1 MNLVFDIET
10 DGLKPSKIHCIV
22 AIDDQ
27 DKVYTFTPDQ
37 IDKGVEFLAKAD
49 TLIGHNIIGYDLPVI
64 KKLMGVDLT
73 KSVKVF
79 DTLIV
84 SRLINPNQEGGH
96 SLEMWGYRLK
106 FHKSEQPDFLNY
118 SKEMLKYCIK
128 DVQLNKRVYE
138 ELRKNMV
145 GFKKDSVELE
155 FKVAEILKD
164 QENAGFKFNMEK
176 AILLL
181 SKLRGRMK
189 EVEDEVHKVFKPRWV
204 DEKLVTPKLKKDGT
218 LSKQGLTEYEY
229 DDLCKRGANRQQ
241 LRNAIKIKPFMR
253 KSFQEFNLGSRKQIG
268 EYLQEFGWKPKTFTP
283 TGQPIVDEA
292 VLSRIKNIPE
302 AKLIA
307 EFLLLQKRIA
317 QVESWVDAV
326 EEDERVHGFVIST
339 GAITGRMSHR
349 NPNLAQVPSVH
360 SPYGEECRSCWVVD
374 KGYKLIG
381 VDAAQLEL
389 RMLAHYMKDEEYIN
403 EIINGD
409 IHTANQKA
417 AGLKSRDQAK
427 TFVYALIYSAGDE
440 RLGSVVGR
448 SRADGKRLRQQFLD
462 NTPTFKNLK
471 DQVGRAAKR
480 GYIKGI
486 DGRKIL
492 IRHPHA
498 ALNTLLQGGGAI
510 VMKQALVIL
519 NNELKLQT
527 HDVKIVANIHD
538 EWQIEACETV
548 ADHVGRLAVD
558 SIIKAGE
565 HFNLRCPMDGEY
577 KVGDNWS
584 ETH

>member
-22 AIDDQ
+22 AVDEQ

-37 IDKGVEFLAKAD
+37 IEKGVEFLAEAD

-218 LSKQGLTEYEY
+218 LSKSGLTEYEY
-229 DDLCKRGANRQQ
+229 AE
-241 LRNAIKIKPFMR
+241 IKLTGDMKPFMR
-253 KSFQEFNLGSRKQIG
+253 
-268 EYLQEFGWKPKTFTP
+268 
-283 TGQPIVDEA
+283 
-292 VLSRIKNIPE
+292 
-302 AKLIA
+302 
-307 EFLLLQKRIA
+307 
-317 QVESWVDAV
+317 
-326 EEDERVHGFVIST
+326 
-339 GAITGRMSHR
+339 
-349 NPNLAQVPSVH
+349 
-360 SPYGEECRSCWVVD
+360 
-374 KGYKLIG
+374 
-381 VDAAQLEL
+381 
-389 RMLAHYMKDEEYIN
+389 
-403 EIINGD
+403 
-409 IHTANQKA
+409 
-417 AGLKSRDQAK
+417 
-427 TFVYALIYSAGDE
+427 
-440 RLGSVVGR
+440 
-448 SRADGKRLRQQFLD
+448 
-462 NTPTFKNLK
+462 
-471 DQVGRAAKR
+471 
-480 GYIKGI
+480 
-486 DGRKIL
+486 
-492 IRHPHA
+492 
-498 ALNTLLQGGGAI
+498 
-510 VMKQALVIL
+510 
-519 NNELKLQT
+519 
-527 HDVKIVANIHD
+527 
-538 EWQIEACETV
+538 
-548 ADHVGRLAVD
+548 
-558 SIIKAGE
+558 
-565 HFNLRCPMDGEY
+565 
-577 KVGDNWS
+577 
-584 ETH
+584 

>member
-1 MNLVFDIET
+1 MELVFDIET
-10 DGLKPSKIHCIV
+10 DDLKATKIHCIV
-22 AIDDQ
+22 AIDEHNNIY
-27 DKVYTFTPDQ
+27 KFKPDE
-37 IDKGVEFLAKAD
+37 IDKGVKLLAEAD
-49 TLIGHNIIGYDLPVI
+49 TLIGHNIVGFDIPVI
-64 KKLMGVDLT
+64 EKLTGTSLASN
-73 KSVKVF
+73 KII
-79 DTLIV
+79 DTLLL
-84 SRLINPNQEGGH
+84 SRLLKPNREGGH

-106 FHKSEQPDFLNY
+106 FHKSEQPDFLTY
-118 SKEMLKYCIK
+118 SDDMLKYCVK
-128 DVQLNKRVYE
+128 DVQLNKMLLKELQE
-138 ELRKNMV
+138 EAK
-145 GFKKDSVELE
+145 GFSKESINLE
-155 FKVAEILKD
+155 HEVAEILQQQQLK
-164 QENAGFKFNMEK
+164 GFKFDMEK
-176 AILLL
+176 AVMLL
-181 SKLRGRMK
+181 SKLQERMK

-218 LSKQGLTEYEY
+218 LSKSGLTEYEY
-229 DDLCKRGANRQQ
+229 AE
-241 LRNAIKIKPFMR
+241 IKLTGDMKPFMR

-292 VLSRIKNIPE
+292 VLSRIKDIPE

-510 VMKQALVIL
+510 VMKKALVIL
-519 NNELKLQT
+519 NNELKLQV
-527 HDVKIVANIHD
+527 HDVKFVANIHD

>member
-1 MNLVFDIET
+1 MELVFDVET
-10 DGLKPSKIHCIV
+10 DDLKATKIHCIV
-22 AIDDQ
+22 AIDEHDNIY
-27 DKVYTFTPDQ
+27 KFKPDE
-37 IDKGVEFLAKAD
+37 INKGVKFLSEAD
-49 TLIGHNIIGYDLPVI
+49 TLIGHNIVGFDIPVI
-64 KKLMGVDLT
+64 EKLTDT
-73 KSVKVF
+73 KLSPNKII
-79 DTLIV
+79 DTLLL
-84 SRLINPNQEGGH
+84 SRLLKPNREGGH
-96 SLEMWGYRLK
+96 SLETWGYRIG
-106 FHKSEQPDFLNY
+106 FHKSQQPDFLNY
-118 SKEMLKYCIK
+118 SDEMMNYCIK
-128 DVQLNKRVYE
+128 DVQLNKMLFNTLRE
-138 ELRKNMV
+138 EAK
-145 GFKKDSVELE
+145 GFSKESILLE
-155 FKVAEILKD
+155 HQVAEILQQQQLK
-164 QENAGFKFNMEK
+164 GFKFDMEK
-176 AILLL
+176 AVMLL
-181 SKLRGRMK
+181 SKLQERMK

-218 LSKQGLTEYEY
+218 LSKSGLTEYEY
-229 DDLCKRGANRQQ
+229 AE
-241 LRNAIKIKPFMR
+241 IKLTGDMKPFMR
-253 KSFQEFNLGSRKQIG
+253 KSLQDFNLGSRKQIG
-268 EYLQEFGWKPKTFTP
+268 EYLLEFGWKPKNFTP

-292 VLSRIKNIPE
+292 VLSRIKDIPE

-317 QVESWVDAV
+317 QIESWVDAV

-349 NPNLAQVPSVH
+349 NPNMAQVPSIH
-360 SPYGEECRSCWVVD
+360 SSYGEECRSCWIVD
-374 KGYKLIG
+374 EGYKLVG
-381 VDAAQLEL
+381 VDASQLEL

-417 AGLKSRDQAK
+417 AGLESRDQSK
-427 TFVYALIYSAGDE
+427 TFIYATIYNAGDE
-440 RLGSVVGR
+440 RLGSLVGG

>member
-403 EIINGD
+403 EIFNGD

-417 AGLKSRDQAK
+417 AGLQ
-427 TFVYALIYSAGDE
+427 T
-440 RLGSVVGR
+440 
-448 SRADGKRLRQQFLD
+448 RAQSK
-462 NTPTFKNLK
+462 
-471 DQVGRAAKR
+471 
-480 GYIKGI
+480 
-486 DGRKIL
+486 
-492 IRHPHA
+492 
-498 ALNTLLQGGGAI
+498 
-510 VMKQALVIL
+510 
-519 NNELKLQT
+519 
-527 HDVKIVANIHD
+527 
-538 EWQIEACETV
+538 
-548 ADHVGRLAVD
+548 
-558 SIIKAGE
+558 
-565 HFNLRCPMDGEY
+565 
-577 KVGDNWS
+577 
-584 ETH
+584 

>member
-1 MNLVFDIET
+1 MELVFDVET
-10 DGLKPSKIHCIV
+10 DDLKATKIHCIV
-22 AIDDQ
+22 AIDEHDNIY
-27 DKVYTFTPDQ
+27 KFKPDE
-37 IDKGVEFLAKAD
+37 INKGVKFLSEAD
-49 TLIGHNIIGYDLPVI
+49 TLIGHNIVGFDIPVI
-64 KKLMGVDLT
+64 EKLTDT
-73 KSVKVF
+73 KLSPNKII
-79 DTLIV
+79 DTLLL
-84 SRLINPNQEGGH
+84 SRLLKPNREGGH
-96 SLEMWGYRLK
+96 SLETWGYRIG
-106 FHKSEQPDFLNY
+106 FHKSQQPDFLNY
-118 SKEMLKYCIK
+118 SDEMMNYCIK
-128 DVQLNKRVYE
+128 DVQLNKMLFNTLRE
-138 ELRKNMV
+138 EAK
-145 GFKKDSVELE
+145 GFSKESILLE
-155 FKVAEILKD
+155 HQVAEILQQQQLK
-164 QENAGFKFNMEK
+164 GFKFDMEK
-176 AILLL
+176 AVMLL
-181 SKLRGRMK
+181 SKLQERMK

-218 LSKQGLTEYEY
+218 LSKSGLTEYEY
-229 DDLCKRGANRQQ
+229 AE
-241 LRNAIKIKPFMR
+241 IKLTGDMKPFMR
-253 KSFQEFNLGSRKQIG
+253 KSLQDFNLGSRKQIG
-268 EYLQEFGWKPKTFTP
+268 EYLQEFGWKPKNFTP

-292 VLSRIKNIPE
+292 VLSRIKDIPE

-317 QVESWVDAV
+317 QIESWVDAV

-349 NPNLAQVPSVH
+349 NPNMAQVPSIH
-360 SPYGEECRSCWVVD
+360 SSYGEECRSCWIVD
-374 KGYKLIG
+374 EGYKLVG
-381 VDAAQLEL
+381 VDASQLEL

-403 EIINGD
+403 EIINVD

-417 AGLKSRDQAK
+417 AGLESRDQSK
-427 TFVYALIYSAGDE
+427 TFIYATIYNAGDE
-440 RLGSVVGR
+440 RLGSLVGG

>member
-1 MNLVFDIET
+1 MELVFDVET
-10 DGLKPSKIHCIV
+10 DDLKATKIHCIV
-22 AIDDQ
+22 AIDEHDNIY
-27 DKVYTFTPDQ
+27 KFKPDE
-37 IDKGVEFLAKAD
+37 INKGVKFLSEAD
-49 TLIGHNIIGYDLPVI
+49 TLIGHNIVGFDIPVI
-64 KKLMGVDLT
+64 EKLTDT
-73 KSVKVF
+73 KLSPNKII
-79 DTLIV
+79 DTLLL
-84 SRLINPNQEGGH
+84 SRLLKPNREGGH
-96 SLEMWGYRLK
+96 SLETWGYRIG
-106 FHKSEQPDFLNY
+106 FHKSQQPDFLNY
-118 SKEMLKYCIK
+118 SDEMMNYCIK
-128 DVQLNKRVYE
+128 DVQLNKMLFNTLRE
-138 ELRKNMV
+138 EAK
-145 GFKKDSVELE
+145 GFSKESILLE
-155 FKVAEILKD
+155 HQVAEILQQQQLK
-164 QENAGFKFNMEK
+164 GFKFDMEK
-176 AILLL
+176 AVMLL
-181 SKLRGRMK
+181 SKLQERMK

-218 LSKQGLTEYEY
+218 LSKSGLTEYEY
-229 DDLCKRGANRQQ
+229 AE
-241 LRNAIKIKPFMR
+241 IKLTGDMKPFMR
-253 KSFQEFNLGSRKQIG
+253 KSLQDFNLGSRKQIG
-268 EYLQEFGWKPKTFTP
+268 EYLQEFGWKPKNFTP

-292 VLSRIKNIPE
+292 VLSRIKDIPE

-317 QVESWVDAV
+317 QIESWVDAV

-349 NPNLAQVPSVH
+349 NPNMAQVPSIH
-360 SPYGEECRSCWVVD
+360 SSYGEECRSCWIVD
-374 KGYKLIG
+374 EGYKLVG
-381 VDAAQLEL
+381 VDASQLEL

-409 IHTANQKA
+409 IHTAKQKA
-417 AGLKSRDQAK
+417 AGLESRDQSK
-427 TFVYALIYSAGDE
+427 TFIYATIYNAGDE
-440 RLGSVVGR
+440 RLGSLVGG

>member
-1 MNLVFDIET
+1 MELVFDVET
-10 DGLKPSKIHCIV
+10 DDLKATKIHCIV
-22 AIDDQ
+22 AIDEHDNIY
-27 DKVYTFTPDQ
+27 KFKPDE
-37 IDKGVEFLAKAD
+37 INKGVKFLSEAD
-49 TLIGHNIIGYDLPVI
+49 TLIGHNIVGFDIPVI
-64 KKLMGVDLT
+64 EKLTDT
-73 KSVKVF
+73 KLSPNKII
-79 DTLIV
+79 DTLLL
-84 SRLINPNQEGGH
+84 SRLLKPNREGGH
-96 SLEMWGYRLK
+96 SLETWGYRIG
-106 FHKSEQPDFLNY
+106 FHKSQQPDFLNY
-118 SKEMLKYCIK
+118 SDEMMNYCIK
-128 DVQLNKRVYE
+128 DVQLNKMLFNTLRE
-138 ELRKNMV
+138 EAK
-145 GFKKDSVELE
+145 GFSKESILLE
-155 FKVAEILKD
+155 HQVAEILQQQQLK
-164 QENAGFKFNMEK
+164 GFKFDMEK
-176 AILLL
+176 AVMLL
-181 SKLRGRMK
+181 SKLQERMK

-218 LSKQGLTEYEY
+218 LSKSGLTEYEY
-229 DDLCKRGANRQQ
+229 AE
-241 LRNAIKIKPFMR
+241 IKLTGDMKPFMR
-253 KSFQEFNLGSRKQIG
+253 KSLQDFNLGSRKQIG
-268 EYLQEFGWKPKTFTP
+268 EYLQEFGWKPKNFTP

-292 VLSRIKNIPE
+292 VLSRIKDIPE

-317 QVESWVDAV
+317 QIESWVDAV

-349 NPNLAQVPSVH
+349 NPNMAQVPSIH
-360 SPYGEECRSCWVVD
+360 SSYGEECRSCWIVD
-374 KGYKLIG
+374 EGYKLVG
-381 VDAAQLEL
+381 VDASQLEL

-417 AGLKSRDQAK
+417 AGLESRDQSK
-427 TFVYALIYSAGDE
+427 TFIYATIYNAGDE
-440 RLGSVVGR
+440 RLGSLVGG

-527 HDVKIVANIHD
+527 HDVNIVANIHD
-538 EWQIEACETV
+538 EWQIEACESV

>member
-138 ELRKNMV
+138 ELRKNSE
-145 GFKKDSVELE
+145 GFSKESLELE
-155 FKVAEILKD
+155 FKVAEVLKD
-164 QENAGFKFNMEK
+164 QETAGFKFDMEK
-176 AILLL
+176 AVLLL
-181 SKLRGRMK
+181 SKLRERMK

-218 LSKQGLTEYEY
+218 LSKSGLTKYEY
-229 DDLCKRGANRQQ
+229 DDLCKRGANRQH
-241 LRNAIKIKPFMR
+241 LRSAIKIKPFMR
-253 KSFQEFNLGSRKQIG
+253 KSLQDFNLGSRKQIG

-292 VLSRIKNIPE
+292 VLSRIKDIPE

-317 QVESWVDAV
+317 QIESWVDAV
-326 EEDERVHGFVIST
+326 EEDKRVHGFVIST

-349 NPNLAQVPSVH
+349 NPNMAQVPSVH

-462 NTPTFKNLK
+462 NTPTFKHLK
-471 DQVGRAAKR
+471 DKVQRASRR
-480 GYIKGI
+480 GYVKGL
-486 DGRKIL
+486 DGRKIF
-492 IRHPHA
+492 IRHQHA
-498 ALNTLLQGGGAI
+498 SLNTLLQGAGAI
-510 VMKQALVIL
+510 LMKQALVIL

-527 HDVKIVANIHD
+527 HDVKFVANIHD

-548 ADHVGRLAVD
+548 ADSIGKLAVD

>member
-22 AIDDQ
+22 AVDDQ
-27 DKVYTFTPDQ
+27 NKVYTFKPDQ
-37 IDKGVEFLAKAD
+37 IVEGVEFLSKAD

-64 KKLMGVDLT
+64 KKLVKVDLNDY
-73 KSVKVF
+73 VKVF
-79 DTLIV
+79 DTLVV

-96 SLEMWGYRLK
+96 SLEMWGYRLR
-106 FHKSEQPDFLNY
+106 FHKSDQPDFSKY
-118 SKEMLKYCIK
+118 SKEMLNYCIK
-128 DVQLNKRVYE
+128 DAQLNKKVYE

-145 GFKKDSVELE
+145 GFKKDSLELE
-155 FKVAEILKD
+155 FKVSEILKD
-164 QENAGFKFNMEK
+164 QETSGFKFDMKK
-176 AILLL
+176 ASLLL
-181 SKLRGRMK
+181 SKLRERMK
-189 EVEDEVHKVFKPRWV
+189 EVEDKVHKVFTPKWI

-218 LSKQGLTEYEY
+218 LSKQGLTEYEHEEILIHN
-229 DDLCKRGANRQQ
+229 DLT
-241 LRNAIKIKPFMR
+241 PFMR

-268 EYLQEFGWKPKTFTP
+268 EYLQDFGWKPKTFTP

-292 VLSRIKNIPE
+292 VLSKIKNIPE
-302 AKLIA
+302 AELIA

-317 QVESWVDAV
+317 QIESWIDAV

-349 NPNLAQVPSVH
+349 KPNMAQVPSVH
-360 SPYGEECRSCWVVD
+360 SPYGEECRACWIVN

-409 IHTANQKA
+409 IHTTNQKA
-417 AGLKSRDQAK
+417 SGLKSRDQAK
-427 TFVYALIYSAGDE
+427 TFVYALIYNAGDE
-440 RLGSVVGR
+440 RLGNVAGG
-448 SRADGKRLRQQFLD
+448 SRADGKRLRQQFLG
-462 NTPTFKNLK
+462 NTPAFKNLK
-471 DQVGRAAKR
+471 DKVQRASKR
-480 GYIKGI
+480 GYVKGL
-486 DGRKIL
+486 DGRKIF

-498 ALNTLLQGGGAI
+498 SLNTLLQGAGAI
-510 VMKQALVIL
+510 LMKQALVIL

-527 HDVKIVANIHD
+527 HDVKFVANVHD

-548 ADHVGRLAVD
+548 ANNIGELAVD

-565 HFNLRCPMDGEY
+565 HFNLRCPMDGKY
-577 KVGDNWS
+577 KIGSNWS

>member
-10 DGLKPSKIHCIV
+10 NGLKPSKIHCIV

-27 DKVYTFTPDQ
+27 DKVYTFTPGQ
-37 IDKGVEFLAKAD
+37 LEKGVEFLTKAD

-73 KSVKVF
+73 KHVKIF

-84 SRLINPNQEGGH
+84 SRLINPNKEGGH

-138 ELRKNMV
+138 EIQKNMV
-145 GFKKDSVELE
+145 GFKKDSIELE

-164 QENAGFKFNMEK
+164 QETTGFKFNMKK

-181 SKLRGRMK
+181 SKLRERMK
-189 EVEDEVHKVFKPRWV
+189 EVEDEVHKVFQPKWV

-218 LSKQGLTEYEY
+218 LSKSGLTDYEY
-229 DDLCKRGANRQQ
+229 AE
-241 LRNAIKIKPFMR
+241 IKKITNNMKPFMR
-253 KSFQEFNLGSRKQIG
+253 QSLQEFNLGSRKQIG
-268 EYLQEFGWKPKTFTP
+268 EYLQDFGWKPKTFTP

-317 QVESWVDAV
+317 QIESWIDAV

-349 NPNLAQVPSVH
+349 KPNMAQVPSVH
-360 SPYGEECRSCWVVD
+360 SPYGEECRACWIVS

-417 AGLKSRDQAK
+417 AGLESRDQSK
-427 TFVYALIYSAGDE
+427 TFIYALIYNAGDE
-440 RLGSVVGR
+440 RLGNVVGR

-462 NTPTFKNLK
+462 NTPTFKHLK
-471 DQVGRAAKR
+471 DKVQRASKR
-480 GYIKGI
+480 GYVKGL
-486 DGRKIL
+486 DGRKIF

-498 ALNTLLQGGGAI
+498 SLNTLLQGAGAI
-510 VMKQALVIL
+510 LMKQALVIL

-527 HDVKIVANIHD
+527 HDVKFVANVHD
-538 EWQIEACETV
+538 EWQIEACENI
-548 ADHVGRLAVD
+548 ADNIGKLAVN

-577 KVGDNWS
+577 KIGSNWS

>member
-1 MNLVFDIET
+1 MELVFDVET
-10 DGLKPSKIHCIV
+10 DDLKATKIHCIV
-22 AIDDQ
+22 AIDEHDNIY
-27 DKVYTFTPDQ
+27 KFKPDE
-37 IDKGVEFLAKAD
+37 INKGVKFLSEAD
-49 TLIGHNIIGYDLPVI
+49 TLIGHNIVGFDIPVI
-64 KKLMGVDLT
+64 EKLTDT
-73 KSVKVF
+73 KLSPNKII
-79 DTLIV
+79 DTLLL
-84 SRLINPNQEGGH
+84 SRLLKPNREGGH
-96 SLEMWGYRLK
+96 SLETWGYRIG
-106 FHKSEQPDFLNY
+106 FHKSQQPDFLNY
-118 SKEMLKYCIK
+118 SDEMMNYCIK
-128 DVQLNKRVYE
+128 DVQLNKMLFNTLRE
-138 ELRKNMV
+138 EAK
-145 GFKKDSVELE
+145 GFSKESILLE
-155 FKVAEILKD
+155 HQVAEILQQQQLK
-164 QENAGFKFNMEK
+164 GFKFDMEK
-176 AILLL
+176 AVMLL
-181 SKLRGRMK
+181 SKLQERMK

-218 LSKQGLTEYEY
+218 LSKSGLTEYEY
-229 DDLCKRGANRQQ
+229 AE
-241 LRNAIKIKPFMR
+241 IKLTGDMKPFMR
-253 KSFQEFNLGSRKQIG
+253 KSLQDFNLGSRKQIG
-268 EYLQEFGWKPKTFTP
+268 EYLQEFGWKPKNFTP

-292 VLSRIKNIPE
+292 VLSRIKDIPE

-317 QVESWVDAV
+317 QIESWVDAV

-349 NPNLAQVPSVH
+349 NPNMAQVPSIH
-360 SPYGEECRSCWVVD
+360 SSYGEECRSCWIVD
-374 KGYKLIG
+374 EGYKLVG
-381 VDAAQLEL
+381 VDASQLEL

-417 AGLKSRDQAK
+417 AGLESRDQSK
-427 TFVYALIYSAGDE
+427 TFIYATIYNAGDE
-440 RLGSVVGR
+440 RLGSLVGG

-527 HDVKIVANIHD
+527 HDVKIVANIND

>member
-1 MNLVFDIET
+1 MNLIFDIET
-10 DGLKPSKIHCIV
+10 NGLKPSKIHCIV
-22 AIDDQ
+22 AVDEQ

-37 IDKGVEFLAKAD
+37 IEKGVEFLAEAD

-204 DEKLVTPKLKKDGT
+204 DEKLVTPKLKKDGA

-229 DDLCKRGANRQQ
+229 AE
-241 LRNAIKIKPFMR
+241 IKTSGFMKPFMR

-317 QVESWVDAV
+317 QIESWIDAV

-349 NPNLAQVPSVH
+349 KPNMAQVPSVH
-360 SPYGEECRSCWVVD
+360 SPYGEECRACWIVN

-409 IHTANQKA
+409 IHTTNQKA
-417 AGLKSRDQAK
+417 SGLKSRDQAK
-427 TFVYALIYSAGDE
+427 TFVYALIYNAGDE
-440 RLGSVVGR
+440 RLGNVAGG
-448 SRADGKRLRQQFLD
+448 SRADGKRLRQQFLG
-462 NTPTFKNLK
+462 NTPAFKNLK
-471 DQVGRAAKR
+471 DKVQSASKR
-480 GYIKGI
+480 GYVKGL
-486 DGRKIL
+486 DGRKIF
-492 IRHPHA
+492 IRHQHA
-498 ALNTLLQGGGAI
+498 SLNTLLQGAGAI
-510 VMKQALVIL
+510 LMKQALVIL

-527 HDVKIVANIHD
+527 HDVKFVANIHD
-538 EWQIEACETV
+538 EWQLEACENI
-548 ADHVGRLAVD
+548 ADSIGKLAVD

>member
-1 MNLVFDIET
+1 MELVFDIET
-10 DGLKPSKIHCIV
+10 DDLKATKIHCIV
-22 AIDDQ
+22 AIDEHNNIYKFKPDEIDQ
-27 DKVYTFTPDQ
+27 
-37 IDKGVEFLAKAD
+37 GVDLLSKAD
-49 TLIGHNIIGYDLPVI
+49 KLIGHNITGFDIPVI
-64 KKLMGVDLT
+64 KNLTGVDIGEE
-73 KSVKVF
+73 KEII
-79 DTLIV
+79 DTLLL
-84 SRLINPNQEGGH
+84 SRLLKPNREGGH

-106 FHKSEQPDFLNY
+106 FHKSEQPDFLTY
-118 SKEMLKYCIK
+118 SDDMLKYCVK
-128 DVQLNKRVYE
+128 DVQLNKMLLRELQE
-138 ELRKNMV
+138 EAK
-145 GFKKDSVELE
+145 GFSKESISLE
-155 FKVAEILKD
+155 HDVADILQQQQLK
-164 QENAGFKFNMEK
+164 GFKFNMEK
-176 AILLL
+176 AVMLLA
-181 SKLRGRMK
+181 KLQERMK

-204 DEKLVTPKLKKDGT
+204 DEKRVTPKLKKDGD
-218 LSKQGLTEYEY
+218 LSKQGLTEIEY
-229 DDLCKRGANRQQ
+229 KDILKSKNYSS
-241 LRNAIKIKPFMR
+241 FMR
-253 KSFQEFNLGSRKQIG
+253 KSLQDFNLGSRKQIG

-302 AKLIA
+302 AALIA

-349 NPNLAQVPSVH
+349 NPNMAQVPSVH
-360 SPYGEECRSCWVVD
+360 SPYGEECRACWIVD

-381 VDAAQLEL
+381 VDASQLEL

-440 RLGSVVGR
+440 RLGSLVGG
-448 SRADGKRLRQQFLD
+448 SRADGKRLRQQFLN
-462 NTPTFKNLK
+462 NTPTFKHLK
-471 DQVGRAAKR
+471 DKVQRASNR
-480 GYIKGI
+480 GYVKGL
-486 DGRKIL
+486 DGRKIF

-498 ALNTLLQGGGAI
+498 SLNTLLQGAGAI
-510 VMKQALVIL
+510 LMKQALVIL

-527 HDVKIVANIHD
+527 HDVKFVANIHD
-538 EWQIEACETV
+538 EWQLEVCENIV
-548 ADHVGRLAVD
+548 DQIGKLAVD